1 MSIFLNYFLDAKSVK
16 LPNEGIHVVLSG
28 VRPNVRESLVH
39 AGIDGLIGSDHICD
53 HISKALALANR
64 IAEES
69 CK

>member
-1 MSIFLNYFLDAKSVK
+1 MSNSR
-16 LPNEGIHVVLSG
+16 

-69 CK
+69 RK